1 MNLKPC
7 KNMKYFTNSVNGATH
22 VVNAAEKFN
31 NRNLIIQIMR
41 VGFIYT
47 ALMLM
52 SFQLLLA
59 IPVRSQS
66 ISKVEVKLELRNESL
81 LTAFKKIEQQTSF
94 RFVYRK
100 GELITLPSKNLSAS
114 TYTVDQALNML
125 LKGTDLYFKQ
135 VDENILIQS
144 GINQAIQVLPEDNK
158 QTLADITIRG
168 QVTDS
173 NGETLPGVSVKLKGS
188 TIGASTDL
196 DGRYSINIP
205 DKNSVLVFTYIGYVT
220 QEVVLGDKTSLN
232 IKLEAANTALTEVVV
247 TALGISREK
256 KALAYSVSEVKGDE
270 LTQARE
276 TNVANALSGKVAG
289 VNVSGNATGPGG
301 SSRVVIRGNGSLAGN
316 NQPLYIVNGM
326 PMDNSIPGGGT
337 SSTGGGINVDRGDG
351 IAGINPDDIE
361 SISVLKGGPAAAL
374 YGSRASNGVI
384 LITTKK
390 GVASKGI
397 GVELN
402 STSTFETISVIPDWQ
417 YEYGQGIDGV
427 KPASATA
434 ARSAGRLSFGAKM
447 DGQPSIQLDGETRPY
462 SPVYVKD
469 NFDNFYRMG
478 STYSNTVAFTGG
490 TSDLNF
496 RFSVANVDANA
507 IMEKSSINRKIAN
520 LNVNAA
526 LGKRITV
533 EAIGQYNLEEGINR
547 PKVGYADH
555 NASWATYLVANTMDV
570 RNLAPGYD
578 ANFNETLWNASSAAT
593 NPYFVINRYKNGD
606 DKNRFLGQFSVKFDI
621 LKNLFVKTSVS
632 KDFYKFDAENIIPT
646 GTAAA
651 PKGEFENIQA
661 SVSETNSMVSLNYNA
676 KFLKNFSFMAMA
688 GGNQQQSVYDQ
699 TNIRGTE
706 FTIPFF
712 YSYTNVAAL
721 STSPN
726 YEQSKINSVFGSA
739 DLDYKRVAFLTVSA
753 RQDWFSTLSPQNNTI
768 LYPSIGGSLILSE
781 AIKMPSFINFMKLRT
796 SWAQVGG
803 ATPSPYMLNQT
814 FNMIQGGH
822 NGRPVQG
829 FSSRLVTNPDLR
841 PLTSTTY
848 EAGLDVQ
855 LFNNRIGLD
864 FTVYN
869 RKTTDDIVRTTIP
882 NTSGYTEALL
892 NVGEVSNKG
901 IEFLISG
908 KPLKSKK
915 FRWDISYNFA
925 YNQSEIVK
933 LAEGLTEVTIG
944 NGVAGGVVQNR
955 VGKPF
960 GMIRGFMHKQDANGK
975 TIFNTISNLQVVSPL
990 TDLGV
995 GVPPYTMGLTNN
1007 FGYKNISLNILLD
1020 GKFGN
1025 TVWSNTNWYASR
1037 FGLPKSTLPGR
1048 ESGLPLTGVTEAGA
1062 PYSYTV
1068 PVVQIDNYYN
1078 SQQSYTGLFAY
1089 DGSFVKLRQVILG
1102 YKLPI
1107 SKVGSLKFQSA
1118 TLSAVARNLFIL
1130 YSKTDNFDPESSN
1143 TSDNAQGLEAFGLPR
1158 TRSIGLNL
1166 QVKF

>member
-144 GINQAIQVLPEDNK
+144 GINQVIQVLPEDNK

-205 DKNSVLVFTYIGYVT
+205 DKNSVLVFTYIGYLT

-434 ARSAGRLSFGAKM
+434 ARLAKVPRGRA
-447 DGQPSIQLDGETRPY
+447 
-462 SPVYVKD
+462 
-469 NFDNFYRMG
+469 
-478 STYSNTVAFTGG
+478 
-490 TSDLNF
+490 
-496 RFSVANVDANA
+496 
-507 IMEKSSINRKIAN
+507 
-520 LNVNAA
+520 
-526 LGKRITV
+526 
-533 EAIGQYNLEEGINR
+533 
-547 PKVGYADH
+547 
-555 NASWATYLVANTMDV
+555 
-570 RNLAPGYD
+570 
-578 ANFNETLWNASSAAT
+578 
-593 NPYFVINRYKNGD
+593 
-606 DKNRFLGQFSVKFDI
+606 
-621 LKNLFVKTSVS
+621 
-632 KDFYKFDAENIIPT
+632 
-646 GTAAA
+646 
-651 PKGEFENIQA
+651 
-661 SVSETNSMVSLNYNA
+661 
-676 KFLKNFSFMAMA
+676 
-688 GGNQQQSVYDQ
+688 
-699 TNIRGTE
+699 
-706 FTIPFF
+706 
-712 YSYTNVAAL
+712 
-721 STSPN
+721 
-726 YEQSKINSVFGSA
+726 
-739 DLDYKRVAFLTVSA
+739 
-753 RQDWFSTLSPQNNTI
+753 
-768 LYPSIGGSLILSE
+768 
-781 AIKMPSFINFMKLRT
+781 
-796 SWAQVGG
+796 
-803 ATPSPYMLNQT
+803 
-814 FNMIQGGH
+814 
-822 NGRPVQG
+822 
-829 FSSRLVTNPDLR
+829 
-841 PLTSTTY
+841 
-848 EAGLDVQ
+848 
-855 LFNNRIGLD
+855 
-864 FTVYN
+864 
-869 RKTTDDIVRTTIP
+869 
-882 NTSGYTEALL
+882 
-892 NVGEVSNKG
+892 
-901 IEFLISG
+901 
-908 KPLKSKK
+908 
-915 FRWDISYNFA
+915 
-925 YNQSEIVK
+925 
-933 LAEGLTEVTIG
+933 
-944 NGVAGGVVQNR
+944 
-955 VGKPF
+955 
-960 GMIRGFMHKQDANGK
+960 
-975 TIFNTISNLQVVSPL
+975 
-990 TDLGV
+990 
-995 GVPPYTMGLTNN
+995 
-1007 FGYKNISLNILLD
+1007 
-1020 GKFGN
+1020 
-1025 TVWSNTNWYASR
+1025 
-1037 FGLPKSTLPGR
+1037 
-1048 ESGLPLTGVTEAGA
+1048 
-1062 PYSYTV
+1062 
-1068 PVVQIDNYYN
+1068 
-1078 SQQSYTGLFAY
+1078 
-1089 DGSFVKLRQVILG
+1089 
-1102 YKLPI
+1102 
-1107 SKVGSLKFQSA
+1107 
-1118 TLSAVARNLFIL
+1118 
-1130 YSKTDNFDPESSN
+1130 
-1143 TSDNAQGLEAFGLPR
+1143 
-1158 TRSIGLNL
+1158 
-1166 QVKF
+1166 